1 MWDVE
6 SQLLSRLYACSLGE
20 KWREGKGGEGVRRA
34 VVPPD
39 RERFYRST
47 VRAVNQES
55 DMGPEKKE
63 MKGKVLLG
71 ATDMGTVKK

>member
-1 MWDVE
+1 ME
-6 SQLLSRLYACSLGE
+6 
-20 KWREGKGGEGVRRA
+20 GGEGVRRA

-39 RERFYRST
+39 RELFYRST
-47 VRAVNQES
+47 DGAVNQES

-71 ATDMGTVKK
+71 ATAMETVKK